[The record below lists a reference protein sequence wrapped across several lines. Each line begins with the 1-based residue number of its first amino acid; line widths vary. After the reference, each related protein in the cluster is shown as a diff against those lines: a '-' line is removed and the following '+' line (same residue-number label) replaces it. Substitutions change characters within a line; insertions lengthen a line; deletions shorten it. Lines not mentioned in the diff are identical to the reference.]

1 MSARRRAVCRPGNKS
16 YRLRA
21 PARTVSRVA
30 PATAVLVLRVSVV
43 VGVVLVQM
51 LPVRISV
58 RVLAGRAFPGY
69 RPSLSVFLCPGA
81 GAGAVVLVMAGCCR
95 SSRAVARH
103 GSKCLEP
110 SGGETCSQIS
120 RCEAS
125 LLVSTQGLQ
134 HLGHHGAIE

>member
-1 MSARRRAVCRPGNKS
+1 MSACRRAVCRPRNKS

-30 PATAVLVLRVSVV
+30 PATGVLVLRVSVV
-43 VGVVLVQM
+43 VGVVVVLVQM

-81 GAGAVVLVMAGCCR
+81 GAVVLVMAGCRR

-134 HLGHHGAIE
+134 H